1 MVSDRGH
8 VCCRDCTFASWMGQL
23 LPHRWN
29 CAYAIDDDSGGVEK
43 DENDTCKYG
52 EAKMEAQP

>member
-1 MVSDRGH
+1 VVSDRGH